1 MEQVNKPVV
10 YFVGNPR
17 WDTEMFPGHEV
28 AHVTTIDHYVWGCD
42 RVRTSSVLNKFEDGS
57 FETMN
62 TLYKPL
68 KKMDE
73 DDN

>member
-17 WDTEMFPGHEV
+17 FDTEMYPGHEV
-28 AHVTTIDHYVWGCD
+28 AHVSTIDHYVWGWD

-57 FETMN
+57 FETLN
-62 TLYKPL
+62 TVYKPL
-68 KKMDE
+68 TKMDE